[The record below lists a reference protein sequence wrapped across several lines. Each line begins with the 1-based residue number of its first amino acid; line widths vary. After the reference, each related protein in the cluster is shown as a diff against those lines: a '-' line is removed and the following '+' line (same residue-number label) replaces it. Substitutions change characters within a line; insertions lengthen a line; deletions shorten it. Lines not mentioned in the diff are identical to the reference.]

1 MKQQTK
7 IEYLSQ
13 PSQQFSRQYTAGVGF
28 FSSRLKIFIFSFL
41 FCFIFGLIINYS
53 RPPVYQ
59 SNATLLTS
67 AATAV
72 DQSSGDVD
80 LQHVTIQ
87 KQKLLGAELLSETLA
102 RIKSSDNHQMMA
114 DLTLQDIRNMLNVE
128 PIEQTNLLNM
138 FAEGPVPEI
147 LPVVIN
153 TWIDVYL
160 DARALSVK
168 NSAHNT
174 VELVKSELTELE
186 NQIEQSRKEL
196 DLFRKEHDISSIAR
210 EENELPATLKSL
222 TQAFNNA
229 NENVVK
235 TKARLDAINQAIA
248 NDQTV
253 VPEREQGSLR
263 DLEKRHQELTE
274 KLAEFDKRFTRDYL
288 ALQPSL
294 KYIPEQIKKLERA
307 IKKKRNRGKSI
318 VWTEATQDY
327 QAARQVLAKI
337 RQQLDEHKKK
347 AASFNN
353 LFSRHQKL
361 MDDLESLEKMDRETR
376 DRLIKIESKQFEKY
390 PQVDVVE
397 RASINLQAISP
408 NYNFGVLIVLIASLV
423 LAFFTVWMSEFLMQD
438 QSEQRGF
445 NFPISVWFGSTQQH
459 ETIEQQKSSNFV
471 ERKSQ
476 NGLTYTPVYKK
487 VSDDDI
493 QLLLNKSDRNTQQLI
508 LLLLSGL
515 TLEEIS
521 DLKCNQINFDQ
532 SFIQLSGDSPRQV
545 FVSKRLLEI
554 LNESIQEGFLWGQQ
568 KEISVEDLNA
578 TLYCSAVDIGFNDSD
593 GMLSELLRQTYIIYL
608 VEQGIRLAMLAK
620 IVGYLSPLE
629 LAGYAGFSPQG
640 EGCDAEQIQL
650 IHPACR

>member
-1 MKQQTK
+1 MKQQAK

-13 PSQQFSRQYTAGVGF
+13 PSRQFSTQYTTSPGF
-28 FSSRLKIFIFSFL
+28 FSSRLKIFTVSFL
-41 FCFIFGLIINYS
+41 FCFILGLIINYS

-102 RIKSSDNHQMMA
+102 RIKSVDSNLQGF

-128 PIEQTNLLNM
+128 SIEETNLLNM
-138 FAEGPVPEI
+138 FAQGPVPEI

-160 DARALSVK
+160 DARALSIK
-168 NSAHNT
+168 NSTHNT
-174 VELVKSELTELE
+174 VEQVKSELTELE
-186 NQIEQSRKEL
+186 NKIKQSRKEL
-196 DLFRKEHDISSIAR
+196 ELFRKEHDISSITR
-210 EENELPATLKSL
+210 EENELPTTLKSL
-222 TQAFNNA
+222 TEAFNEA
-229 NENVVK
+229 NENAVK
-235 TKARLDAINQAIA
+235 TKARLDAINRAIA

-253 VPEREQGSLR
+253 VPEQEQGSLR

-294 KYIPEQIKKLERA
+294 KYLPEQIKKLERA

-318 VWTEATQDY
+318 VWTEASRDY
-327 QAARQVLAKI
+327 QAAKQVLANI

-347 AASFNN
+347 AARFNN
-353 LFSRHQKL
+353 LFSRHKKL
-361 MDDLESLEKMDRETR
+361 MDDLESLEEMDRETR

-408 NYNFGVLIVLIASLV
+408 NYNYGALIVLIVSLV

-438 QSEQRGF
+438 KTEQSGF
-445 NFPISVWFGSTQQH
+445 IFPISVWFGATQQH
-459 ETIEQQKSSNFV
+459 ETIEQPKSNAFI

-476 NGLTYTPVYKK
+476 NGLSYTPEYKK
-487 VSDDDI
+487 IADKNI
-493 QLLLNKSDRNTQQLI
+493 QLLLNNSDKNTQQLM

-521 DLKCNQINFDQ
+521 ALKINQINIDQ
-532 SFIQLSGDSPRQV
+532 KNIKLSGNPPRQTPV
-545 FVSKRLLEI
+545 GKRLLGI
-554 LNESIQEGFLWGQQ
+554 LNESLQESSLWGQPN
-568 KEISVEDLNA
+568 EISVEDLNA
-578 TLYCSAVDIGFNDSD
+578 MLFYSAVDIGFEEAGGVMADK
-593 GMLSELLRQTYIIYL
+593 LRQTYIIYL
-608 VEQGIRLAMLAK
+608 VEQGIRLSQLVRV
-620 IVGYLSPLE
+620 VGHLSPLE
-629 LAGYAGFSPQG
+629 LAGYAEFSPQG
-640 EGCDAEQIQL
+640 RGYDIEQVEL
-650 IHPACR
+650 VYPACC